1 MYGRISSTLAGILVK
16 VVIVTVAAAV
26 FRLLDAVLLSI
37 MLNML
42 NSSLVYMAQCSVPAL
57 IDMD

>member
-16 VVIVTVAAAV
+16 GVNVTVAAAV
-26 FRLLDAVLLSI
+26 FRLLDAVLFSI
-37 MLNML
+37 MLKIL
-42 NSSLVYMAQCSVPAL
+42 NYYLVYIAQCSVQAL